1 MFGFHNDID
10 ASADGVAVTDNT
22 LWQSDIALQHGKI
35 NCGASSR
42 PNFIQNYF
50 FWKWMFCKHNFHKK
64 RYYGYT
70 KTNFSP
76 LSSILG
82 PSWSISNPF

>member
-1 MFGFHNDID
+1 MLILMFGFHNDID

-42 PNFIQNYF
+42 PNFIQNF
-50 FWKWMFCKHNFHKK
+50 LSKRMFRKHNFRKK
-64 RYYGYT
+64 RYYGY
-70 KTNFSP
+70 KKN
-76 LSSILG
+76 
-82 PSWSISNPF
+82 